1 MKLRSREIVIIDFDE
16 ASKAWKKNK
25 IDIGNGCYKYKKNAF
40 KLNNNNINNNN
51 NNNINNNNNNK
62 NTQKSVTSRHTRS
75 NPINFMYS

>member
-40 KLNNNNINNNN
+40 KLNNN
-51 NNNINNNNNNK
+51 
-62 NTQKSVTSRHTRS
+62 TQKSVTSRHTRS

>member
-40 KLNNNNINNNN
+40 KLNNNN
-51 NNNINNNNNNK
+51 